1 MRHMVFSGFM
11 HAAILITGAAG
22 FIGSNFVEVALS
34 AGYTVVGYDA
44 LTYAGHLEN
53 LDQFKGNSKF
63 KFIHANIL
71 DTATFERALHENAIS
86 MVAHFAAESHVDKSI
101 SGPGA
106 FIETNVNGT
115 FSLLTATRAY
125 YESLSGEA
133 KQNFRFLHVSTDEVF
148 GTLGATGKFTET
160 TPYAPN
166 SPYSA
171 SKAASDLLVRAW
183 FHTYHL
189 PTIITNCS
197 NNYGAKQ
204 FPEKLIPHM
213 ILSALQGKAL
223 PVYGKGDNIRDWI
236 HVKDHARGILL
247 ALEKGVPG
255 ETYCFGGNSE
265 RTNLNVVH
273 SLCDILDELKPQASG
288 KSYRELITFVADRP
302 GHDFRYA
309 IDDSKAQKELGY
321 VHHFKRF
328 EDGLKETISWYLGNL
343 EWSKK
348 VTSKPGVKVTYDW
361 SKLI

>member
-1 MRHMVFSGFM
+1 MKS
-11 HAAILITGAAG
+11 ILVTGAAG
-22 FIGSNFVEVALS
+22 FIGSNFVEIALN
-34 AGYTVVGYDA
+34 AGYKVVGYDA
-44 LTYAGHLEN
+44 LTYAGHREN
-53 LDQFKGNSKF
+53 VESFERNPNFTFVHG
-63 KFIHANIL
+63 NIL
-71 DTATFERALHENAIS
+71 DTELFSKTLKTHSIDW
-86 MVAHFAAESHVDKSI
+86 VAHFAAESHVDKSI
-101 SGPGA
+101 TGPGA

-115 FSLLTATRAY
+115 FSILTASRAY
-125 YESLSGEA
+125 FEGLEPSRKNA
-133 KQNFRFLHVSTDEVF
+133 FRFLHVSTDEVF
-148 GTLGATGKFTET
+148 GTLGETGKFSEA

-197 NNYGAKQ
+197 NNYGSRQ

-213 ILSALQGKAL
+213 ILSALQDKPL

-265 RTNLNVVH
+265 RKNLDVVH
-273 SLCDILDELKPQASG
+273 ALCATLDEQKPRANG
-288 KSYRELITFVADRP
+288 KSYRELITFVTDRP

-309 IDDSKAQKELGY
+309 IDDSKAQRELGY

-328 EDGLKETISWYLGNL
+328 EDGLRETIQWYLSNL

-348 VTSKPGVKVTYDW
+348 VTSKPGVKVSYDW
-361 SKLI
+361 SVMGK